1 MVPEGIDYPRD
12 REGHPLILPARI
24 NVAETPRLAPFPDA
38 GLLQIFIARD
48 GLYGCTF
55 CDATRGDAFARIF
68 CADTSAPAAVPIDP
82 AFDRSGSDSPP
93 DGPIEAIAL
102 TLSLSGM
109 PVDSTDYW
117 MERLLPKIFNDETG
131 LETYH
136 DERQTLPIRLGGYP
150 NFTQQDPHRYNDTST
165 IGDFNLL
172 TIDTTDGI
180 MWGAAGVAQYFMRED
195 DLRRRHSSKVN
206 DNWNCC

>member
-55 CDATRGDAFARIF
+55 CDATGGDAFARIF

-102 TLSLSGM
+102 TFSLSGM

-117 MERLLPKIFNDETG
+117 M
-131 LETYH
+131 
-136 DERQTLPIRLGGYP
+136 
-150 NFTQQDPHRYNDTST
+150 
-165 IGDFNLL
+165 
-172 TIDTTDGI
+172 
-180 MWGAAGVAQYFMRED
+180 
-195 DLRRRHSSKVN
+195 
-206 DNWNCC
+206 